1 MKFKIF
7 LLVILIFSMYVF
19 SLEQSRIIAYY
30 FHTTHRFPT
39 CLKIENLSRKTI
51 ERYFSKELKENIIV
65 FLPINIEPPENR
77 HYMEDYQLYTKS
89 LIFSLFKD
97 GKEIKWKNM
106 DKIWLKVKNEE
117 DFERYVKDEM
127 ENFLK
132 EIKWLNFCL

>member
-7 LLVILIFSMYVF
+7 VLAILIFSMNVF
-19 SLEQSRIIAYY
+19 SLEKSRIIAYY
-30 FHTTHRFPT
+30 FHTTHRCPT

-51 ERYFSKELKENIIV
+51 EKYFSKELKENIIV
-65 FLPINIEPPENR
+65 FFPINIETPENR
-77 HYMEDYQLYTKS
+77 HYVEDYQLYTKS
-89 LIFSLFKD
+89 LVFSLFKD

-127 ENFLK
+127 GNFLK
-132 EIKWLNFCL
+132 EIK